1 MVYLR
6 IKENTPQAKLMLE
19 YLKMMPYVEVIEK
32 ADIPNA
38 TTVKAIQEARTGKVT
53 KAKDMNDLIKQLNS

>member
-19 YLKMMPYVEVIEK
+19 YLKMMPYVEIIEK
-32 ADIPNA
+32 EQIPNKV
-38 TTVKAIQEARTGKVT
+38 TLKAIEDARKGKVT
-53 KAKDMNDLIKQLNS
+53 KAKNVNDLIKQLNS